1 MICVPNL
8 NYYELMGENRDTDI
22 ATGLTR
28 ASMDREVMDV
38 YATGDRLGI
47 LSHPDRQTTHALKD
61 FFPKMLEG
69 LLDVEAAVSQV
80 ARRRDGSPAV
90 SHDAQREYDGLLRLT
105 TAVSRV
111 LYFPEPDD
119 DWFLKRYGKSF
130 TSSAS
135 VTSYTDADSSYKP
148 RALSPENFD
157 FKQPSVWSLQVE
169 DTVNGQKVF
178 FEVFPTPYT
187 HYPGFSSLDGAPYAT
202 AKQALTE
209 RRVDPERISM
219 VLAEAQRTAVGPH
232 MRIRLEGR
240 DGEPISRVDGDLVA
254 RETGERRELGFR
266 FHLKAEDPEV
276 IETQNFVQARSKDP
290 DVVALEQK
298 AVFVALP
305 SLKNDNLVRL
315 ASTARA
321 FAGMGIKKEFQIRQP
336 VQNAASGR

>member
-1 MICVPNL
+1 MS
-8 NYYELMGENRDTDI
+8 ENRDADI

-28 ASMDREVMDV
+28 ASMNREVMDV

-47 LSHPDRQTTHALKD
+47 LSHPERQTANALKE

-80 ARRRDGSPAV
+80 SRRKDGSPAV

-130 TSSAS
+130 LSSSS
-135 VTSYTDADSSYKP
+135 VTSYTSADSSYKP
-148 RALSPENFD
+148 KELSPEHFD
-157 FKQPSVWSLQVE
+157 FRQPSVWSLQVE

-178 FEVFPTPYT
+178 FEVFPSPYT
-187 HYPGFSSLDGAPYAT
+187 HYEGFSSLDGTSPGV

-209 RRVDPERISM
+209 RRVDPQRINT
-219 VLAEAQRTAVGPH
+219 VLADAERTAVAPH

-240 DGEPISRVDGDLVA
+240 NGEPISRIDGDLVSKQ
-254 RETGERRELGFR
+254 TGSRNELGFR
-266 FHLKAEDPEV
+266 LHLKGRDPEMIV
-276 IETQNFVQARSKDP
+276 KDDAFELSTKDP
-290 DVVALEQK
+290 DVIALEQR
-298 AVFVALP
+298 AVFVAIP
-305 SLKNDNLVRL
+305 SLKRDGQIPL
-315 ASTARA
+315 APLARA
-321 FAGMGIKKEFQIRQP
+321 FTGMGIKKEFQVRQP
-336 VQNAASGR
+336 VQNTAVRR